1 MESYGVSMNA
11 KERIER
17 PSLQET
23 REEIVRLQKR
33 KQSKKTLKNIFITLL
48 GIAAIAVLAATLW
61 LPILQVYGNSMEP
74 TLKEGDIVLLVK
86 GKEPANG
93 DIIGFYYNNKIL
105 IKRVIAQEGQYV
117 DIKDD
122 GTVFVDGKEEKEY
135 YIAEKSIGE
144 CNITFPYQVP
154 DGRYFVLGDERAT
167 SVDSRSSKVG
177 DISEEQVIGT
187 LIFRVWP
194 LSKFNQ
200 L

>member
-1 MESYGVSMNA
+1 MKTTEKN
-11 KERIER
+11 ER
-17 PSLQET
+17 PSLEEARQE
-23 REEIVRLQKR
+23 IMRLQKR
-33 KQSKKTLKNIFITLL
+33 KQSKKTVQHIFYTLL

-86 GKEPANG
+86 GKEPVNG
-93 DIIGFYYNNKIL
+93 ELVGFYYNNKIL
-105 IKRVIAQEGQYV
+105 IKRMIAHAGQYV
-117 DIKDD
+117 DIKED
-122 GTVFVDGKEEKEY
+122 GTVLVDGEEQKES
-135 YIAEKSIGE
+135 YISEKSLGE
-144 CNITFPYQVP
+144 CNLTFPYQVP
-154 DGRYFVLGDERAT
+154 DGRYFVMGDQRAT

-177 DISEEQVIGT
+177 DIAEEQVIGT